1 MPIATTESLSAKE
14 AIDVLADQLDDLYDI
29 GAKTLDLDFLRAILT
44 DESLFNVVDIH
55 EDLEVPLPRAS
66 NRDAVSAARDIL
78 DELQDFPEDD
88 EDIEDLKDIISDPHF
103 RALLVAH
110 DDITN
115 KNFEGDIDNSQN
127 ITKGPQ
133 LLSPLPPVFN
143 STQEQVRYVN
153 IRKSETEPLGITVK
167 LDEMNDLQVARILQG
182 SIVDKQGM
190 LHVGDI
196 IREVNGFP
204 VATPEQLMELIID
217 SDPDIS
223 LKIIPSF
230 QHFNKSE
237 PVYMK
242 AHFSWDPM
250 KDRLLP
256 CKEAGLP
263 FNDGDILEIVSS
275 DDTNWWQARLAEID
289 GPVGLVPSSA
299 LEEKRKSFVNPD
311 LDYSK
316 SSLFCGLTKKK
327 KKTIKYSTKDSK
339 EYDKA
344 DVLIYE
350 EVRRMSPFERPFLV
364 LVGAKGVGRRS
375 LKDRLIKDDPRRF
388 GTPIAHTSRAPRAKE
403 VDGQGYF
410 FTDRESMEHDILDN
424 KYVEHGE
431 FNLNLYGTR
440 VDSCWDVVKSGKMC
454 VLDVSPAAL
463 KMLKSQE
470 FMPFIVFVA
479 APSVEALKVMYEEGR
494 HVRGGR
500 GRGGQ
505 PGVVEMKSEEDF
517 IQTVKE
523 SAKIEKMFN
532 TYFDKI
538 IVNDNF
544 EDTYLDLRRSLN
556 EMTSR
561 QQWVPVNWVH

>member
-1 MPIATTESLSAKE
+1 MPTATTEALSAKE
-14 AIDVLADQLDDLYDI
+14 AMELLADQLDELYDI
-29 GAKTLDLDFLRAILT
+29 GGQPSEIDFLKFILT
-44 DESLFNVVDIH
+44 DEALFHIIDIH
-55 EDLEVPLPRAS
+55 EELEVLMPPTKE
-66 NRDAVSAARDIL
+66 RDAVTAARDLLEELAEANETDDDAMDLRDIL
-78 DELQDFPEDD
+78 
-88 EDIEDLKDIISDPHF
+88 SNPHF

-115 KNFEGDIDNSQN
+115 KNFEGDIDKSQVV
-127 ITKGPQ
+127 TKGPQ

-143 STQEQVRYVN
+143 NINEQVRFVN
-153 IRKSETEPLGITVK
+153 IRKSQTEPLGITVK
-167 LDEMNDLQVARILQG
+167 LDENNDLLVARILQG

-196 IREVNGFP
+196 IREVNGEP
-204 VATPEQLMELIID
+204 VATPEQMMDVIID
-217 SDPDIS
+217 SDPDLT

-230 QHFNKSE
+230 IHTNKAE
-237 PVYMK
+237 PIFMK

-263 FNDGDILEIVSS
+263 FNDGDILEIVST
-275 DDTNWWQARLAEID
+275 DDTNWWQARLAEIN
-289 GPVGLVPSSA
+289 GPVGLIPSQA

-327 KKTIKYSTKDSK
+327 KKTIKYSSKDNK

-344 DVLIYE
+344 DVMVYE
-350 EVRRMSPFERPFLV
+350 EVRRMAPFERPFLV

-375 LKDRLIKDDPRRF
+375 LKERLIKDDPRRF
-388 GTPIAHTSRAPRAKE
+388 GTPIAHTSRAPREKE
-403 VDGQGYF
+403 IDGQGYF
-410 FTDRESMEHDILDN
+410 FTDRESMERDILDN

-431 FNLNLYGTR
+431 FNFNLYGTR
-440 VDSCWDVVKSGKMC
+440 IDSCWDVVKSGKMC

-463 KMLKSQE
+463 KLLKNQE
-470 FMPFIVFVA
+470 FMPYIVFIA
-479 APSVEALKVMYEEGR
+479 SPSVAALKVMYEEGR
-494 HVRGGR
+494 HMARGGK
-500 GRGGQ
+500 GGVS
-505 PGVVEMKSEEDF
+505 VVEIKSEENF
-517 IQTVKE
+517 ITTMKE
-523 SAKIEKMFN
+523 SAEIEKKFN
-532 TYFDKI
+532 GYFDEI

-544 EDTYLDLRRSLN
+544 EETYRLLRKSLN
-556 EMTSR
+556 EMTTK

>member
-14 AIDVLADQLDDLYDI
+14 AIDVLAEQLDDLYDI

-44 DESLFNVVDIH
+44 DESLFNVVD
-55 EDLEVPLPRAS
+55 
-66 NRDAVSAARDIL
+66 
-78 DELQDFPEDD
+78 
-88 EDIEDLKDIISDPHF
+88 
-103 RALLVAH
+103 ALLVAH

-127 ITKGPQ
+127 ITQGPQ

-182 SIVDKQGM
+182 SLVDKQGM
-190 LHVGDI
+190 LHVGDV

-327 KKTIKYSTKDSK
+327 KKTIKYSSKDSK

-350 EVRRMSPFERPFLV
+350 EVRRMAPFERPFLV

-375 LKDRLIKDDPRRF
+375 LKNRLIKDDPRRF

-403 VDGQGYF
+403 VDGQGYY
-410 FTDRESMEHDILDN
+410 FTDRETMERDILDN

-440 VDSCWDVVKSGKMC
+440 VDSCWDVVKSRKMC

-479 APSVEALKVMYEEGR
+479 APSVEALKVMYEEGK

-500 GRGGQ
+500 
-505 PGVVEMKSEEDF
+505 EEDF

-523 SAKIEKMFN
+523 SAKIEKVFN

-544 EDTYLDLRRSLN
+544 EDTYLELRRALS
-556 EMTSR
+556 EMTAK

>member
-1 MPIATTESLSAKE
+1 MMPPCK
-14 AIDVLADQLDDLYDI
+14 D
-29 GAKTLDLDFLRAILT
+29 K
-44 DESLFNVVDIH
+44 
-55 EDLEVPLPRAS
+55 
-66 NRDAVSAARDIL
+66 DAVSAAR
-78 DELQDFPEDD
+78 ELLEALAEAEEPEDD
-88 EDIEDLKDIISDPHF
+88 VEELKEILSNPHF

-110 DDITN
+110 DDVTN
-115 KNFEGDIDNSQN
+115 KNFEGDIDKSQEVM
-127 ITKGPQ
+127 KGPQ

-153 IRKSETEPLGITVK
+153 IRKSQTEPLGITVK
-167 LDEMNDLQVARILQG
+167 LDEANDLTVARILQG
-182 SIVDKQGM
+182 SLVDKQGI

-204 VATPEQLMELIID
+204 VGTPEQMMDMIID
-217 SDPDIS
+217 SDPDIT

-230 QHFNKSE
+230 IHQNKTE

-263 FNDGDILEIVSS
+263 FNDGDILEIVVS
-275 DDTNWWQARLAEID
+275 DDTNWWQARLAEIN
-289 GPVGLVPSSA
+289 GPVGLIPSQA

-327 KKTIKYSTKDSK
+327 KKTIKYSSKDNK

-344 DVLIYE
+344 DVMIYE
-350 EVRRMSPFERPFLV
+350 EVRRMAPFERPFLV

-375 LKDRLIKDDPRRF
+375 LKERLIKDDPRRF
-388 GTPIAHTSRAPRAKE
+388 GTPIAHTSRAPRERE
-403 VDGQGYF
+403 VDGQGYY
-410 FTDRESMEHDILDN
+410 FTDRESMERDILDN

-431 FNLNLYGTR
+431 FNFNLYGTR

-454 VLDVSPAAL
+454 VLDVSPNAL
-463 KMLKSQE
+463 KLLKTQE
-470 FMPFIVFVA
+470 FMPYIVFIA
-479 APSVEALKVMYEEGR
+479 APSVAALKVMYEEGR
-494 HVRGGR
+494 HMSRGGK
-500 GRGGQ
+500 GQGGMN
-505 PGVVEMKSEEDF
+505 VVELKSEDDF
-517 IQTVKE
+517 IKTVNE
-523 SAKIEKMFN
+523 SADIELKFN
-532 TYFDKI
+532 SYFDEV

-544 EDTYLDLRRSLN
+544 DETYRLLRKSLN
-556 EMTSR
+556 EMTSK